1 MTNDS
6 GSMERI
12 RADLLQRALSQ
23 REANLERSIGRDLEA
38 GASQQ
43 MEEVQTQERRRSGFG
58 VFHGMGLPR
67 MFGRRPEQHQHSAAP
82 AAPSQPQEDP
92 RIPEVVLEGND
103 QLESPKSPDFGRPRS
118 TMRFTLPNFS
128 RMWSS
133 GANGLGSPAG
143 TEWPTVDGPASPRY
157 NHNHQQHSPYS
168 HPSDGVQDIPVPPEP
183 VTHARSTFRPPSSHY
198 PDVFMTGLGEQQSTR
213 ARDDRQRKRRRKKRR
228 HHHVHSSERSR
239 RHGSG
244 RTRHRKKPRK
254 FLFCF
259 PWVQSKAMR
268 VHILRCFVSGLF
280 LLILLSVCK
289 SRLLAGWGRH
299 LRREIRKNGANVR
312 GCHRYRVV
320 GHEQRRYD
328 RLYYRADP
336 HCDSHNHVLRVRSDT
351 AVYARG
357 SRRPCQVREVA
368 AAA

>member
-6 GSMERI
+6 GAMERI

-23 REANLERSIGRDLEA
+23 REANLERSIERDLEA

-43 MEEVQTQERRRSGFG
+43 MAEVETQERRRSAFG

-67 MFGRRPEQHQHSAAP
+67 IFGHRPEHQEHAP
-82 AAPSQPQEDP
+82 APAPAPPAPQQHDP
-92 RIPEVVLEGND
+92 RIPEVVVED
-103 QLESPKSPDFGRPRS
+103 DDRLESPKSPAFDRPRS
-118 TMRFTLPNFS
+118 NMRFTLPNFS

-143 TEWPTVDGPASPRY
+143 TEWPTMDGPASLRY
-157 NHNHQQHSPYS
+157 NDNRQQHDSYSPR
-168 HPSDGVQDIPVPPEP
+168 SDGVEDIPLPPEP

-198 PDVFMTGLGEQQSTR
+198 PDVFMTGIGEQQSTG
-213 ARDDRQRKRRRKKRR
+213 ARDDRRKKRKRNKRR
-228 HHHVHSSERSR
+228 HHHIQSSERSR

-244 RTRHRKKPRK
+244 RTRHRKKPRR

-289 SRLLAGWGRH
+289 L
-299 LRREIRKNGANVR
+299 
-312 GCHRYRVV
+312 
-320 GHEQRRYD
+320 
-328 RLYYRADP
+328 
-336 HCDSHNHVLRVRSDT
+336 
-351 AVYARG
+351 
-357 SRRPCQVREVA
+357 
-368 AAA
+368 